1 MLEADRQRLP
11 GNTEP
16 GLQAS
21 GEQPDTRL
29 GRAGTGSP
37 RSPDLGRGL
46 IIGNGLFPDVPG

>member
-1 MLEADRQRLP
+1 MLEADRQKLP